1 MTSTY
6 AGVRWKDYSL
16 YAWNKSIFKK
26 RTFRRYSYFQLQET
40 PVILDIL
47 ESMSFIVSVIAR
59 QCNIGVQKI
68 NKDDM
73 LL

>member
-1 MTSTY
+1 M
-6 AGVRWKDYSL
+6 
-16 YAWNKSIFKK
+16 
-26 RTFRRYSYFQLQET
+26 QLQQT

-47 ESMSFIVSVIAR
+47 ESTTFIVSVMAR